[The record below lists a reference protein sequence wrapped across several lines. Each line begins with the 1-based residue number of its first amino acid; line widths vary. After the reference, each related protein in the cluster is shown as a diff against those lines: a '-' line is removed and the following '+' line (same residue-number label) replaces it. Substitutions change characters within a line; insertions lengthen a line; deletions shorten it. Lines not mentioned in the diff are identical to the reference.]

1 MWFGKSRDRA
11 AVMSAADG
19 LYRVIV
25 RQSRAVRFFADYQVP
40 DTPDGRFDLIALHTA
55 LVLRRLRDEPER
67 TARLSQ
73 ALFDRMFI
81 DMDESLREMGVGDLS
96 VGRYVK
102 GLARNFYGRLKA
114 YGDAL
119 DAGDGAMMEAALAR
133 NLYRQTK
140 PAAAVLAAA
149 AGYLQATARHLQ
161 AWPIDDLMA
170 GTLAFEAP
178 AAVTGASAG

>member
-1 MWFGKSRDRA
+1 MWFGKSKDQA
-11 AVMSAADG
+11 AIETAADG
-19 LYRVIV
+19 LYGAIV
-25 RQSRAVRFFADYQVP
+25 RQARAEAFFSDYQVP
-40 DTPDGRFDLIALHTA
+40 DTPDGRFDLIALHAA
-55 LVLRRLRDEPER
+55 LVLRRLRDEAPR

-119 DAGDGAMMEAALAR
+119 DAGDAAMMQAALAR
-133 NLYRQTK
+133 NLYRQAEPT
-140 PAAAVLAAA
+140 AAVLAAA
-149 AGYLQATARHLQ
+149 AAYLQATAAHLQ
-161 AWPIDDLMA
+161 AWPVDDLMDGRLVFA
-170 GTLAFEAP
+170 AP
-178 AAVTGASAG
+178 AAVSGAAAC

>member
-1 MWFGKSRDRA
+1 MWFAKSKDKA
-11 AVMSAADG
+11 AIESAADG
-19 LYRVIV
+19 LYREIV
-25 RQSRAVRFFADYQVP
+25 RQSRVVVFFTDYLVP
-40 DTPDGRFDLIALHTA
+40 DTPDGRFDLIALHA
-55 LVLRRLRDEPER
+55 GLVLRRLRDEPQR

-119 DAGDGAMMEAALAR
+119 DAGDAAMIQSALAR
-133 NLYRQTK
+133 NLYRQTE
-140 PAAAVLAAA
+140 PSAAVLAAA
-149 AGYLQATARHLQ
+149 AGYLQATAGQLR
-161 AWPIDDLMA
+161 AWPIDELMA
-170 GTLAFEAP
+170 GNFAFEAP
-178 AAVTGASAG
+178 AALRGVAAG